1 MFRFNKDESTLE
13 VSKIRLPEP
22 STVYEVAETWK
33 SYEWYR
39 KVGLRRDI
47 EEVLLPLLN
56 KAIRGGK
63 EGVDRIYLDEYKCVY
78 DNTANYM
85 GHEYNSAF
93 VKFKGLSIP
102 DNAKPFCVFKLP
114 YMDEYGLVKRE
125 GKQYALISELVQDD
139 DITFNKGEMKIV
151 TKLGC
156 FINLKESASGPMMMY
171 RKKKQSA
178 MNLLFA
184 LANEEGLD
192 PHGLYDKLR
201 STSLC
206 NLYRDEQ
213 SREVAMCYGAAE
225 MQTSDFF
232 KALKQP
238 AYALDVVRDKINK
251 VVSLD
256 RALGKVLSRKVVL
269 KSGEIIPGETLVT
282 AQVIRKLK
290 ANRVNEVYV
299 RNIPNMTGYYLA
311 RPLEFPVLRKGTEIV
326 EAIRG
331 LHPDLKGKY
340 LAKDL
345 FIEDAPIVVPE
356 DTPITKELM
365 EMFSY
370 NGALTVMLKQSVT
383 SEKMVEV
390 PLEYAIIGNRH
401 FRKSE
406 LGSTADGTEYVYV
419 NEDGIEEPAK
429 TTLCAYDLLAL
440 IALFDNLNR
449 GIDLNVIANLD
460 LGLRKKVDLAA
471 ESFHKA
477 FEKAA
482 PDFVRMIKQ
491 KFVATYEGK
500 PGDFGVPDTMEA
512 MFFKLS
518 DIWWNKLYVKMKLIK
533 QIDMENPV
541 SFYSSFSKINAIVKD
556 KNAITKE
563 QHSISMGHY
572 GRLCPYETPAG
583 KTMGVVSNKATGCMI
598 ENGVMKTS
606 YYEVRHMGNDKSFI
620 VFNKV
625 WLTVEEEEKYRI
637 GDITSLDF
645 DEKTGEIKSTE
656 RVLAR
661 IPNTYGLEKMTVS
674 YVDVKYLDYVNTDP
688 SQSDGTTATTIP
700 FQGANDSARVVFGL
714 SMCKQA
720 KGLLNPEVPIVI
732 TEAFKTIPRI
742 SPYYM
747 VQAEYDGEVIEARP
761 GSVTMFYPSINE
773 HKTYEFKMKQF
784 EGKSVV
790 IRALC
795 CQEGDRVKAGDILVT
810 SNFIKDGYMATGT
823 NCLVGYM
830 NKGANYEDGVFGCK
844 RLSAKLTSYGA
855 YMETEPIPKAFKRNK
870 VEPTNRFKYNQP
882 DSVIYT
888 LKHAAGTD
896 KTLRSVRSKKLKG
909 FLIDAAIGLDKYSNR
924 VSAVTASSVAM
935 DMLHEGDKLANRHG
949 NKGVTPKLQ
958 DNELMPR
965 FKNGEFLDIAYNPCG
980 VSSRMNIGQILE
992 CNAGLA
998 GYILGIRV
1006 RSDSF
1011 NGATVEEIKLLL
1023 SYTWHLA
1030 NCDDPEKV
1038 FNDPRFAELPKELHE
1053 HCRGRMHLI
1062 QNWKDSFNED
1072 GTAYMYNPKTGKM
1085 FETPMTVGVNYV
1097 YKLIH
1102 EVHKKEHAR
1111 GGLCTSPYVEKLSC
1125 PTKGSSND
1133 GGQRKGYM
1141 EIDAYLAYGCAN
1153 YVHELLNE
1161 RGDNPVARNNMTVGA
1176 LHKGKKYML
1185 DESTGIRRSTE
1196 YFVNI
1201 LEALGIHVDFEG
1213 ALPNN
1218 TKEECERRVTYR
1230 VNELLMAKDTYA
1242 PDEGGE
1248 ATLSLSDF
1256 SKQLGS
1262 L

>member
-1 MFRFNKDESTLE
+1 MFRFNKEESTLE

-22 STVYEVAETWK
+22 STVYEVAETWE

-63 EGVDRIYLDEYKCVY
+63 EGVDRIWLEDYKCVY
-78 DNTANYM
+78 DNTSNYM

-93 VKFKGLSIP
+93 VKFGGLSIAK
-102 DNAKPFCVFKLP
+102 DAKPFCLFKLP

-139 DITFNKGEMKIV
+139 DITYNKGELKIV
-151 TKLGC
+151 TRLGC
-156 FINLKESASGPMMMY
+156 YINLKESASGPKMMY
-171 RKKKQSA
+171 RKKKYNA
-178 MNLLFA
+178 IEMMFA
-184 LANEEGLD
+184 LAVEEGLD
-192 PHGLYDKLR
+192 PSKLYDKLR
-201 STSLC
+201 STTLC
-206 NLYRDEQ
+206 NLYKDAV
-213 SREVAMCYGAAE
+213 SKEVGMCYGAAE
-225 MQTSDFF
+225 MQSSDFF

-238 AYALDVVRDKINK
+238 AYALDIVRDKIN
-251 VVSLD
+251 STLSID

-269 KSGEIIPGETLVT
+269 NNGETIPGETLVT
-282 AQVIRKLK
+282 AQVLRKLK

-299 RNIPNMTGYYLA
+299 RNVPNMTGYYLA
-311 RPLEFPVLRKGTEIV
+311 RPIEFPILRKGTEVV
-326 EAIRG
+326 EALQG

-340 LAKDL
+340 LAKDIYS
-345 FIEDAPIVVPE
+345 IEAPIIVPAG
-356 DTPITKELM
+356 TLINKELM
-365 EMFSY
+365 EMFAY
-370 NGALTVMLKQSVT
+370 NGALTVQLMQSET
-383 SEKMVEV
+383 STKFIEV

-401 FRKSE
+401 FKKSE
-406 LGSTADGTEYVYV
+406 KSTEYVYV
-419 NEDGIEEPAK
+419 NEDGTEEPAK
-429 TTLCAYDLLAL
+429 NTLCAYDLLAL
-440 IALFDNLNR
+440 IALFDNLTK
-449 GIDLNVIANLD
+449 GIDLNVIAHLD

-491 KFVATYEGK
+491 KFVTTFEGK
-500 PGDFGVPDTMEA
+500 PSEFSEPDSMEA

-518 DIWWNKLYVKMKLIK
+518 DIWWSKLYIKMKLIK

-541 SFYSSFSKINAIVKD
+541 SFYSSFSKVNAIVKD
-556 KNAITKE
+556 KNAITMD

-583 KTMGVVSNKATGCMI
+583 KTMGIVSNKATGCKI
-598 ENGVMKTS
+598 ENGIMKTS
-606 YYEVRHMGNDKSFI
+606 YYEVRHMGDDKSFI
-620 VFNKV
+620 VFKKV
-625 WLTVEEEEKYRI
+625 WLTVEEEEQYRI
-637 GDITSLDF
+637 GDITSVQF
-645 DEKTGEIKSTE
+645 DEKTGEITSKE

-661 IPNTYGLEKMTVS
+661 IPNTYGLEKVTVA

-688 SQSDGTTATTIP
+688 SQSDGDTATTIP
-700 FQGANDSARVVFGL
+700 FQGADDSARVVFGL

-720 KGLLNPEVPIVI
+720 KGLLNPDVPIVM
-732 TEAFKTIPRI
+732 TEAFRNIPRK

-747 VQAEYDGEVIEARP
+747 VQAEYDGEVAEAKP
-761 GSVTMFYPSINE
+761 GMVTVYYPEIDK
-773 HKTYEFKMKQF
+773 HKTYEFRMKQF

-795 CQEGDRVKAGDILVT
+795 CKEGDIVKAGDILVT
-810 SNFIKDGYMATGT
+810 SNFIKDGYMATGA
-823 NCLVGYM
+823 NMLVGYL
-830 NKGANYEDGVFGCK
+830 NKGANYEDGVFGSK
-844 RLSAKLTSYGA
+844 RSAVKLTSYGA
-855 YMETEPIPKAFKRNK
+855 YMETEPIPKSFKRSK
-870 VEPTNRFKYNQP
+870 IEPTNKFKYNQP

-888 LKHAAGTD
+888 LKHSAGTD
-896 KTLRSVRSKKLKG
+896 KTFRPVRSRKLKG
-909 FLIDAAIGLDKYSNR
+909 FLVDASVDVDKYSSRSN
-924 VSAVTASSVAM
+924 AVTASSVAM
-935 DMLHEGDKLANRHG
+935 DMLHEGDKIANRHG

-958 DNELMPR
+958 DNDKMPR
-965 FKNGEFLDIAYNPCG
+965 FMNGEFLDIAYNPCG

-992 CNAGLA
+992 CNAGLV
-998 GYILGIRV
+998 GYILGIRI

-1011 NGATVEEIKLLL
+1011 NGATVQEIKLLL

-1030 NCDDPEKV
+1030 NCDNPETV
-1038 FNDPRFAELPKELHE
+1038 FNDPRFASIPKELHE
-1053 HCRGRMHLI
+1053 HCRSRMHLI
-1062 QNWKDSFNED
+1062 QNWRDAFNED
-1072 GTAYMYNPKTGKM
+1072 GTAWLFNPKTGKM
-1085 FETPMTVGVNYV
+1085 FETPVLVGINYV

-1102 EVHKKEHAR
+1102 EVYKKEHAR
-1111 GGLCTSPYVEKLSC
+1111 GGLCTAPYVEKLSC
-1125 PTKGSSND
+1125 PTKGSSKN

-1141 EIDAYLAYGCAN
+1141 EIEAYLAYGCAN

-1161 RGDNPVARNNMTVGA
+1161 RGDNPVARNNMTVDA
-1176 LHKGKKYML
+1176 IHKGDKYKL

-1201 LEALGIHVDFEG
+1201 LEALGVHTDFEG
-1213 ALPNN
+1213 ELPNN
-1218 TKEECERRVTYR
+1218 TKEECKNRVCYK
-1230 VNELLMAKDTYA
+1230 VNELLTAKDTKLEV
-1242 PDEGGE
+1242 DGKGE
-1248 ATLSLSDF
+1248 ALTLSDF